1 MFNRK
6 VSIWVIPLVVIL
18 SISMTVIGMAWG
30 LQKVTHNAEGALQFL
45 YTLGRIHSGYV
56 GEYTDK
62 KLFEGAMHG
71 LVESLDDPYSEYLNE
86 EGFAR
91 LNEMTDGTFGG
102 IGVVL
107 GQRNK
112 EFVVVSPMEGSP
124 GAKAGIE
131 AGDKILKVN
140 DVDTKG
146 RSLEDVVSTIRGKK
160 GTNVKLLLEHK
171 NGEQFTA
178 DIVRDDI
185 KIKSVAGK
193 MLPDSKIGYIR
204 ISMFNENT
212 GEEFKKAYEKL
223 EQEGMQA
230 TLLDLRH
237 NPGGL
242 LGECVKVAN
251 YIVPKGPV
259 VSITDKKGKTQVYKS
274 KLEKVKYPLAVLIDH
289 GSASAS
295 EIVSG
300 AVQDTKAGKLFGVKT
315 YGKGCVQSVFHI
327 TADTGL
333 KLTTAMY
340 YTPSG
345 RSIHKVGVEPDVE
358 IELPEK
364 AVTDE
369 QLKKADR
376 QRASYYNYYATG
388 TWGDVNNYDL
398 CVDTGTLGI
407 EGCVELICKCV
418 EIKKKMIE
426 DKEKEW

>member
-1 MFNRK
+1 MLNKK
-6 VSIWVIPLVVIL
+6 VSIWVIPLAVIL
-18 SISMTVIGMAWG
+18 AISLTLVGVAWG
-30 LQKVTHNAEGALQFL
+30 LQKLTHNAGGAVQFL
-45 YTLGRIHSGYV
+45 FTLGKIHSSYV
-56 GEYTDK
+56 GDYTDK

-71 LVESLDDPYSEYLNE
+71 LVESLDDPYSEYLDE
-86 EGFAR
+86 KGFAN

-131 AGDKILKVN
+131 AGDKILKV
-140 DVDTKG
+140 DDKDTKG
-146 RSLEDVVSTIRGKK
+146 RTLEDVVSTIRGKK
-160 GTNVKLLLEHK
+160 GTSVKLLLEHK

-178 DIVRDDI
+178 NIVRDDI
-185 KIKSVAGK
+185 KVQSVAGK

-242 LGECVKVAN
+242 LNECVKVAN

-259 VSITDKKGKTQVYKS
+259 VSITDKKGNTKVYES

-327 TADTGL
+327 TPDTGL

-345 RSIHKVGVEPDVE
+345 RSIHKVGVVPDVE

-364 AVTDE
+364 ATSDV
-369 QLKKADR
+369 QLKKAEEYLR
-376 QRASYYNYYATG
+376 
-388 TWGDVNNYDL
+388 
-398 CVDTGTLGI
+398 
-407 EGCVELICKCV
+407 EELR
-418 EIKKKMIE
+418 KKE
-426 DKEKEW
+426 

>member
-1 MFNRK
+1 MFKKK
-6 VSIWVIPLVVIL
+6 VSIWVIPLVVIA
-18 SISMTVIGMAWG
+18 TVSLTLIGVAWG
-30 LQKVTHNAEGALQFL
+30 LQKVTHNAAGAIQFL
-45 YTLGRIHSGYV
+45 FTLGRIHSGYV

-71 LVESLDDPYSEYLNE
+71 MVESLDDPYSEYLDAE
-86 EGFAR
+86 AFTH

-140 DVDTKG
+140 DTDTKG
-146 RSLEDVVSTIRGKK
+146 RTLEDVVRTIRGKK

-185 KIKSVAGK
+185 KIQSVAGK

-204 ISMFNENT
+204 IAMFNENT

-242 LGECVKVAN
+242 LNECVKVSN

-259 VSITDKKGKTQVYKS
+259 VSITDKKGTTKVYES
-274 KLEKVKYPLAVLIDH
+274 KLEKVKYPLAVLIDN

-315 YGKGCVQSVFHI
+315 YGKGCVQSIFHI
-327 TADTGL
+327 TPETGL

-345 RSIHKVGVEPDVE
+345 RSIHKVGVSPDVE

-364 AVTDE
+364 PTSDV
-369 QLKKADR
+369 QLKKAEEYLR
-376 QRASYYNYYATG
+376 
-388 TWGDVNNYDL
+388 
-398 CVDTGTLGI
+398 
-407 EGCVELICKCV
+407 EELA
-418 EIKKKMIE
+418 KKE
-426 DKEKEW
+426 

>member
-18 SISMTVIGMAWG
+18 TISMTVIGMIWG
-30 LQKVTHNAEGALQFL
+30 LQKVTHNAQGALQFL

-56 GEYTDK
+56 GGYTDK

-86 EGFAR
+86 ESFAR

-251 YIVPKGPV
+251 YIVPMGPV

-364 AVTDE
+364 VLTDV
-369 QLKKADR
+369 QLKKAEE
-376 QRASYYNYYATG
+376 Y
-388 TWGDVNNYDL
+388 L
-398 CVDTGTLGI
+398 KEELEKKGI
-407 EGCVELICKCV
+407 
-418 EIKKKMIE
+418 
-426 DKEKEW
+426 

>member
-1 MFNRK
+1 MLNLFK
-6 VSIWVIPLVVIL
+6 KKISINVWLLPIL
-18 SISMTVIGMAWG
+18 VIGIVTLTLISVFWG
-30 LQKVTHNAEGALQFL
+30 MHKLTHNAGGTLQFL
-45 YTLGRIHSGYV
+45 YTLGKIRSSYV

-71 LVESLDDPYSEYLNE
+71 LVEGLDDPYSEYLDE
-86 EGFAR
+86 KGFSR

-146 RSLEDVVSTIRGKK
+146 RTLEDVVSTIRGKK
-160 GTNVKLLLEHK
+160 GTSVKLLLEHK
-171 NGEQFTA
+171 NGQQFTA

-185 KIKSVAGK
+185 KVQSVAGR

-204 ISMFNENT
+204 IAMFNENT

-242 LGECVKVAN
+242 LTECVKVSN

-259 VSITDKKGKTQVYKS
+259 VSITDKKGNTKVYES

-295 EIVSG
+295 EIVSA

-327 TADTGL
+327 TTKTGL

-345 RSIHKVGVEPDVE
+345 RSIHKVGVTPDVE

-364 AVTDE
+364 ATVDVQLNKAEEYLRDE
-369 QLKKADR
+369 LKK
-376 QRASYYNYYATG
+376 G
-388 TWGDVNNYDL
+388 
-398 CVDTGTLGI
+398 
-407 EGCVELICKCV
+407 K
-418 EIKKKMIE
+418 
-426 DKEKEW
+426 

>member
-1 MFNRK
+1 VLNLFKKK
-6 VSIWVIPLVVIL
+6 VSINVWLIPIL
-18 SISMTVIGMAWG
+18 VIGIMTLTLISVFWG
-30 LQKVTHNAEGALQFL
+30 MHKLTHNAGGTLQFL
-45 YTLGRIHSGYV
+45 YTLGKIRSSYV

-71 LVESLDDPYSEYLNE
+71 LVEGLDDPYSEYLDE
-86 EGFAR
+86 KGFSR

-160 GTNVKLLLEHK
+160 GTSVKLLLEHK
-171 NGEQFTA
+171 NGQQFTA

-185 KIKSVAGK
+185 KVQSVAGR

-204 ISMFNENT
+204 IAMFNENT

-242 LGECVKVAN
+242 LTECVKVSN

-259 VSITDKKGKTQVYKS
+259 VSITDKKGDTKVYES

-295 EIVSG
+295 EIVSA

-327 TADTGL
+327 TTKTGL

-345 RSIHKVGVEPDVE
+345 RSIHKVGVTPDVE

-364 AVTDE
+364 ATVDVQLNKAEEYLRDE
-369 QLKKADR
+369 LKK
-376 QRASYYNYYATG
+376 
-388 TWGDVNNYDL
+388 
-398 CVDTGTLGI
+398 
-407 EGCVELICKCV
+407 
-418 EIKKKMIE
+418 
-426 DKEKEW
+426 EK

>member
-369 QLKKADR
+369 QLKKAED
-376 QRASYYNYYATG
+376 Y
-388 TWGDVNNYDL
+388 L
-398 CVDTGTLGI
+398 K
-407 EGCVELICKCV
+407 EEL
-418 EIKKKMIE
+418 EKKGN
-426 DKEKEW
+426 

>member
-1 MFNRK
+1 MLNLFK
-6 VSIWVIPLVVIL
+6 KKISINVL
-18 SISMTVIGMAWG
+18 ISVFWGMHK
-30 LQKVTHNAEGALQFL
+30 LTHNAGGTLQFL
-45 YTLGRIHSGYV
+45 YTLGKIRSSYV

-71 LVESLDDPYSEYLNE
+71 LVEGLDDPYSEYLDE
-86 EGFAR
+86 KGFSR

-146 RSLEDVVSTIRGKK
+146 RTLEDVVSTIRGKK
-160 GTNVKLLLEHK
+160 GTSVKLLLEHK
-171 NGEQFTA
+171 NGQQFTA

-185 KIKSVAGK
+185 KVKSVAGR

-204 ISMFNENT
+204 IAMFNENT

-242 LGECVKVAN
+242 LTECVKVSN

-259 VSITDKKGKTQVYKS
+259 VSITDKKGNTKVYES

-295 EIVSG
+295 EIVSA

-327 TADTGL
+327 TTKTGL

-345 RSIHKVGVEPDVE
+345 RSIHKVGVTPDVE

-364 AVTDE
+364 ATVDVQLNKAEEYLRDE
-369 QLKKADR
+369 LKK
-376 QRASYYNYYATG
+376 
-388 TWGDVNNYDL
+388 
-398 CVDTGTLGI
+398 
-407 EGCVELICKCV
+407 
-418 EIKKKMIE
+418 
-426 DKEKEW
+426 EK

>member
-1 MFNRK
+1 VFNKK
-6 VSIWVIPLVVIL
+6 VSIWLIPVTAFV
-18 SISMTVIGMAWG
+18 TVIVTLGCMLWGM
-30 LQKVTHNAEGALQFL
+30 QKITHNLGGTLQFL
-45 YTLGRIHSGYV
+45 YTLGRIHANYV
-56 GEYTDK
+56 GDYTDK

-71 LVESLDDPYSEYLNE
+71 IVESLDDPYSEYLDE
-86 EGFAR
+86 KGFTR

-146 RSLEDVVSTIRGKK
+146 RTLEDVVSTIRGKK
-160 GTNVKLLLEHK
+160 GTSVKLLLEHK
-171 NGEQFTA
+171 NGQQFTA

-204 ISMFNENT
+204 IAMFNENT
-212 GEEFKKAYEKL
+212 GEEFKKTYEKL

-242 LGECVKVAN
+242 LNECVKVAN
-251 YIVPKGPV
+251 FIVPKGPV
-259 VSITDKKGKTQVYKS
+259 VSITDKKGKTKVYES

-300 AVQDTKAGKLFGVKT
+300 AVQDTKAGRLFGVKT
-315 YGKGCVQSVFHI
+315 YGKGCVQSVFPV
-327 TADTGL
+327 TTTTGL

-345 RSIHKVGVEPDVE
+345 RSIHKVGVTPDVE

-364 AVTDE
+364 ATSDV
-369 QLKKADR
+369 QLKKAEE
-376 QRASYYNYYATG
+376 Y
-388 TWGDVNNYDL
+388 L
-398 CVDTGTLGI
+398 
-407 EGCVELICKCV
+407 
-418 EIKKKMIE
+418 
-426 DKEKEW
+426 KEKLLKKEN

>member
-1 MFNRK
+1 MLNLFK
-6 VSIWVIPLVVIL
+6 KKISINVWLLPIL
-18 SISMTVIGMAWG
+18 VIGIVTLTLISVFWG
-30 LQKVTHNAEGALQFL
+30 MHKLTHNAGGTLQFL
-45 YTLGRIHSGYV
+45 YTLGKIRSSYV

-71 LVESLDDPYSEYLNE
+71 LVEGLDDPYSEYLDE
-86 EGFAR
+86 KGFSR

-146 RSLEDVVSTIRGKK
+146 RTLEDVVSTIRGKK
-160 GTNVKLLLEHK
+160 GTSVKLLLEHK
-171 NGEQFTA
+171 NGQQFTA

-185 KIKSVAGK
+185 KVKSVAGR

-204 ISMFNENT
+204 IAMFNENT

-242 LGECVKVAN
+242 LTECVKVSN

-259 VSITDKKGKTQVYKS
+259 VSITDKKGDTKVYES

-295 EIVSG
+295 EIVSA

-315 YGKGCVQSVFHI
+315 YGKGCVQSVFHV
-327 TADTGL
+327 TTKTGL

-345 RSIHKVGVEPDVE
+345 RSIHKVGVTPDVE

-364 AVTDE
+364 ATVDVQLNKAEEYLRDE
-369 QLKKADR
+369 LKK
-376 QRASYYNYYATG
+376 
-388 TWGDVNNYDL
+388 
-398 CVDTGTLGI
+398 
-407 EGCVELICKCV
+407 
-418 EIKKKMIE
+418 
-426 DKEKEW
+426 EK

>member
-1 MFNRK
+1 MNLFKKK
-6 VSIWVIPLVVIL
+6 VSINVWLIPIL
-18 SISMTVIGMAWG
+18 VIGIMTLTLISVFWG
-30 LQKVTHNAEGALQFL
+30 MHKLTHNAGGTLQFL
-45 YTLGRIHSGYV
+45 YTLGKIRSSYV

-71 LVESLDDPYSEYLNE
+71 LVEGLDDPYSEYLDE
-86 EGFAR
+86 KGFSR

-146 RSLEDVVSTIRGKK
+146 RTLEDVVSTIRGKK
-160 GTNVKLLLEHK
+160 GTSVKLLLEHK
-171 NGEQFTA
+171 NGQQFTA

-185 KIKSVAGK
+185 KVKSVAGR

-204 ISMFNENT
+204 IAMFNENT

-242 LGECVKVAN
+242 LTECVKVSN

-259 VSITDKKGKTQVYKS
+259 VSITDKKGNTKVYES

-295 EIVSG
+295 EIVSA

-327 TADTGL
+327 TTKTGL

-345 RSIHKVGVEPDVE
+345 RSIHKVGVTPDVE

-364 AVTDE
+364 ATVDVQLNKAEEYLRDE
-369 QLKKADR
+369 LKK
-376 QRASYYNYYATG
+376 
-388 TWGDVNNYDL
+388 
-398 CVDTGTLGI
+398 
-407 EGCVELICKCV
+407 
-418 EIKKKMIE
+418 
-426 DKEKEW
+426 EK

>member
-1 MFNRK
+1 MFNLFKKK
-6 VSIWVIPLVVIL
+6 VSINVWLIPIL
-18 SISMTVIGMAWG
+18 VIGIMTLTLISVFWG
-30 LQKVTHNAEGALQFL
+30 MHKLTHNAGGTLQFL
-45 YTLGRIHSGYV
+45 YTLGKIRSSYV

-71 LVESLDDPYSEYLNE
+71 LVEGLDDPYSEYLDE
-86 EGFAR
+86 KGFSH
-91 LNEMTDGTFGG
+91 LNEVTDGTFGG

-146 RSLEDVVSTIRGKK
+146 RTLEDVVSTIRGKK
-160 GTNVKLLLEHK
+160 GTSVKLLLEHK
-171 NGEQFTA
+171 NGQQFTA

-185 KIKSVAGK
+185 KVKSVAGR

-204 ISMFNENT
+204 IAMFNENT

-242 LGECVKVAN
+242 LTECVKVSN

-259 VSITDKKGKTQVYKS
+259 VSITDKKGDTKVYES

-295 EIVSG
+295 EIVSA

-327 TADTGL
+327 TTKTGL

-345 RSIHKVGVEPDVE
+345 RSIHKVGVTPDVE

-364 AVTDE
+364 ATVDVQLNKAEEYLRDE
-369 QLKKADR
+369 LMKR
-376 QRASYYNYYATG
+376 
-388 TWGDVNNYDL
+388 
-398 CVDTGTLGI
+398 
-407 EGCVELICKCV
+407 
-418 EIKKKMIE
+418 
-426 DKEKEW
+426 

>member
-1 MFNRK
+1 MLNLFKKK
-6 VSIWVIPLVVIL
+6 VSINVWLIPIL
-18 SISMTVIGMAWG
+18 ILGIITLTLISVFWSMHK
-30 LQKVTHNAEGALQFL
+30 LTHNAGGTLQFL
-45 YTLGRIHSGYV
+45 YTLGKIRSSYV

-71 LVESLDDPYSEYLNE
+71 LVESLDDPYSEYLDE
-86 EGFAR
+86 KGFAR

-146 RSLEDVVSTIRGKK
+146 RTLEDVVSTIRGKK
-160 GTNVKLLLEHK
+160 GTSVKLLLEHK
-171 NGEQFTA
+171 NGQQFTA

-185 KIKSVAGK
+185 KVKSVAGK

-204 ISMFNENT
+204 IAMFNENT

-251 YIVPKGPV
+251 FLVPKGPV
-259 VSITDKKGKTQVYKS
+259 VSITDKKGDTKVYES

-300 AVQDTKAGKLFGVKT
+300 AVQDTKSGKLFGVKT
-315 YGKGCVQSVFHI
+315 YGKGCVQSVFPV
-327 TADTGL
+327 TLNTGL

-345 RSIHKVGVEPDVE
+345 RSIHKVGVSPDVE

-364 AVTDE
+364 ASSDV
-369 QLKKADR
+369 QMKKAEE
-376 QRASYYNYYATG
+376 Y
-388 TWGDVNNYDL
+388 L
-398 CVDTGTLGI
+398 K
-407 EGCVELICKCV
+407 EELAK
-418 EIKKKMIE
+418 
-426 DKEKEW
+426 KEK

>member
-112 EFVVVSPMEGSP
+112 EFVVISPMEGSP

-369 QLKKADR
+369 QLKKAEE
-376 QRASYYNYYATG
+376 Y
-388 TWGDVNNYDL
+388 L
-398 CVDTGTLGI
+398 K
-407 EGCVELICKCV
+407 EEL
-418 EIKKKMIE
+418 EKKGN
-426 DKEKEW
+426 

>member
-1 MFNRK
+1 MFNLFKKK
-6 VSIWVIPLVVIL
+6 VSINVWLIPVL
-18 SISMTVIGMAWG
+18 VIGIMTLTLISVFWG
-30 LQKVTHNAEGALQFL
+30 MHKLTHNAGGTLQFL
-45 YTLGRIHSGYV
+45 YTLGKIRSSYV

-71 LVESLDDPYSEYLNE
+71 LVESLDDPYSEYLDE
-86 EGFAR
+86 TGFSR

-107 GQRNK
+107 GQRNN

-146 RSLEDVVSTIRGKK
+146 RTLEDVVSTIRGKK
-160 GTNVKLLLEHK
+160 GTSVKLLLEHK
-171 NGEQFTA
+171 NGQQFTA

-185 KIKSVAGK
+185 KVKSVAGR

-204 ISMFNENT
+204 IAMFNENT

-242 LGECVKVAN
+242 LTECVKVSN

-259 VSITDKKGKTQVYKS
+259 VSITDKKGNTKVYES

-295 EIVSG
+295 EIVSA

-327 TADTGL
+327 TTKTGL

-345 RSIHKVGVEPDVE
+345 RSSHKVGVTPDVE

-364 AVTDE
+364 ATVDVQLNKAEEYLRDE
-369 QLKKADR
+369 LKK
-376 QRASYYNYYATG
+376 
-388 TWGDVNNYDL
+388 
-398 CVDTGTLGI
+398 
-407 EGCVELICKCV
+407 
-418 EIKKKMIE
+418 
-426 DKEKEW
+426 EK

>member
-1 MFNRK
+1 MFNLFKKK
-6 VSIWVIPLVVIL
+6 VSINVWLIPIL
-18 SISMTVIGMAWG
+18 VIGIMTLTLISVFWG
-30 LQKVTHNAEGALQFL
+30 MHKLTHNAGGTLQFL
-45 YTLGRIHSGYV
+45 YTLGKIRSSYV

-71 LVESLDDPYSEYLNE
+71 LVEGLDDPYSEYLDE
-86 EGFAR
+86 KGFSR

-146 RSLEDVVSTIRGKK
+146 RTLEDVVSTIRGKK
-160 GTNVKLLLEHK
+160 GTSVKLLLEHK
-171 NGEQFTA
+171 NGQQFTA

-185 KIKSVAGK
+185 KVKSVAGR

-204 ISMFNENT
+204 IAMFNENT

-242 LGECVKVAN
+242 LTECVKVSN

-259 VSITDKKGKTQVYKS
+259 VSITDKKGNTKVYES

-295 EIVSG
+295 EIVSA

-327 TADTGL
+327 TTKTGL

-345 RSIHKVGVEPDVE
+345 RSIHKVGVTPDVE

-364 AVTDE
+364 ATVDVQLNKAEEYLRDE
-369 QLKKADR
+369 LNKGK
-376 QRASYYNYYATG
+376 
-388 TWGDVNNYDL
+388 
-398 CVDTGTLGI
+398 
-407 EGCVELICKCV
+407 
-418 EIKKKMIE
+418 
-426 DKEKEW
+426 

>member
-1 MFNRK
+1 MFNKK

-18 SISMTVIGMAWG
+18 TVSMTLIGMAWG

-369 QLKKADR
+369 QLKKAEE
-376 QRASYYNYYATG
+376 Y
-388 TWGDVNNYDL
+388 L
-398 CVDTGTLGI
+398 K
-407 EGCVELICKCV
+407 EEL
-418 EIKKKMIE
+418 EKKGN
-426 DKEKEW
+426 

>member
-1 MFNRK
+1 MLNLFK
-6 VSIWVIPLVVIL
+6 KKISINVWLLPIL
-18 SISMTVIGMAWG
+18 VIGIVTLTLISVFWG
-30 LQKVTHNAEGALQFL
+30 MHKLTHNAGGTLQFL
-45 YTLGRIHSGYV
+45 YTLGKIRSSYV

-71 LVESLDDPYSEYLNE
+71 LVESLDDPYSEYLDE
-86 EGFAR
+86 TGFSR

-146 RSLEDVVSTIRGKK
+146 RTLEDVVSTIRGKK
-160 GTNVKLLLEHK
+160 GTSVKLLLEHK
-171 NGEQFTA
+171 NGQQFTA

-185 KIKSVAGK
+185 KVQSVAGR

-204 ISMFNENT
+204 IAMFNENT

-242 LGECVKVAN
+242 LTECVKVSN

-259 VSITDKKGKTQVYKS
+259 VSITDKKGNTKVYES

-295 EIVSG
+295 EIVSA

-315 YGKGCVQSVFHI
+315 YGKGCVQSVFHV
-327 TADTGL
+327 TTKTGL

-345 RSIHKVGVEPDVE
+345 RSIHKVGVTPDVE

-364 AVTDE
+364 ATVDVQLNKAEEYLHDE
-369 QLKKADR
+369 LNKGK
-376 QRASYYNYYATG
+376 
-388 TWGDVNNYDL
+388 
-398 CVDTGTLGI
+398 
-407 EGCVELICKCV
+407 
-418 EIKKKMIE
+418 
-426 DKEKEW
+426 

>member
-1 MFNRK
+1 MCVLNLFK
-6 VSIWVIPLVVIL
+6 KKISINVWLLPIL
-18 SISMTVIGMAWG
+18 VIGIVALTLISVFWG
-30 LQKVTHNAEGALQFL
+30 MHKLTHNAGGTLQFL
-45 YTLGRIHSGYV
+45 YTLGKIRSSYV

-71 LVESLDDPYSEYLNE
+71 LVESLDDPYSEYMDE
-86 EGFAR
+86 KGFAR

-146 RSLEDVVSTIRGKK
+146 RTLEDVVSTIRGKK
-160 GTNVKLLLEHK
+160 GTSVKLLLEHK
-171 NGEQFTA
+171 NGQQFTA

-185 KIKSVAGK
+185 KVQSVAGR

-204 ISMFNENT
+204 IAMFNENT

-242 LGECVKVAN
+242 LTECVKVSN

-259 VSITDKKGKTQVYKS
+259 VSITDKKGNTKVYES

-295 EIVSG
+295 EIVSA

-327 TADTGL
+327 TTKTGL

-345 RSIHKVGVEPDVE
+345 RSIHKVGVTPDVE

-364 AVTDE
+364 ATVDVQLNKAEEYLRDE
-369 QLKKADR
+369 LKK
-376 QRASYYNYYATG
+376 
-388 TWGDVNNYDL
+388 
-398 CVDTGTLGI
+398 
-407 EGCVELICKCV
+407 
-418 EIKKKMIE
+418 
-426 DKEKEW
+426 EK

>member
-1 MFNRK
+1 MLNLFK
-6 VSIWVIPLVVIL
+6 KKISINVWLLPIL
-18 SISMTVIGMAWG
+18 VIGIVTLTLISVFWG
-30 LQKVTHNAEGALQFL
+30 MHKLTHNAGGTLQFL
-45 YTLGRIHSGYV
+45 YTLGKIRSSYV

-71 LVESLDDPYSEYLNE
+71 LVESLDDPYSEYLDE
-86 EGFAR
+86 KGFSR

-146 RSLEDVVSTIRGKK
+146 RTLEDVVSTIRGKK
-160 GTNVKLLLEHK
+160 GTSVKLLLEHK
-171 NGEQFTA
+171 NGQQFTA

-185 KIKSVAGK
+185 KVQSVAGR

-204 ISMFNENT
+204 IAMFNENT

-242 LGECVKVAN
+242 LTECVKVSN

-259 VSITDKKGKTQVYKS
+259 VSITDKKGDTKVYES

-295 EIVSG
+295 EIVSA

-315 YGKGCVQSVFHI
+315 YGKGCVQSVFHV
-327 TADTGL
+327 TTKTGL

-345 RSIHKVGVEPDVE
+345 RSIHKVGVTPDVE

-364 AVTDE
+364 ATVDVQLNKAEEYLRDE
-369 QLKKADR
+369 LKK
-376 QRASYYNYYATG
+376 
-388 TWGDVNNYDL
+388 
-398 CVDTGTLGI
+398 
-407 EGCVELICKCV
+407 
-418 EIKKKMIE
+418 
-426 DKEKEW
+426 EK

>member
-1 MFNRK
+1 MFNKK
-6 VSIWVIPLVVIL
+6 VSIWLIPVTAFVTVVFTLGCLV
-18 SISMTVIGMAWG
+18 WG
-30 LQKVTHNAEGALQFL
+30 VQRLTHNAGGTVQFL
-45 YTLGRIHSGYV
+45 YTLGKIHSSYV
-56 GEYTDK
+56 GDYTEK
-62 KLFEGAMHG
+62 KLFQGAMHG

-86 EGFAR
+86 EGFAH
-91 LNEMTDGTFGG
+91 LNEITDGTFGG

-146 RSLEDVVSTIRGKK
+146 RTLEDVVRTIRGKK
-160 GTNVKLLLEHK
+160 GTSVKLLLEHK
-171 NGEQFTA
+171 NGQQFTA

-185 KIKSVAGK
+185 KVKSVAGK

-204 ISMFNENT
+204 IAMFNENT

-242 LGECVKVAN
+242 LNECVKVAN
-251 YIVPKGPV
+251 FIVPKGPV
-259 VSITDKKGKTQVYKS
+259 VSITDKKGETKVYES
-274 KLEKVKYPLAVLIDH
+274 NLEKVKYPLAVLIDN

-315 YGKGCVQSVFHI
+315 YGKGCVQSVFPV
-327 TADTGL
+327 TLDTGL

-340 YTPSG
+340 YTPNG
-345 RSIHKVGVEPDVE
+345 RSIHKVGVSPDVE

-364 AVTDE
+364 ATVDV
-369 QLKKADR
+369 QLKKAEE
-376 QRASYYNYYATG
+376 YLKEEL
-388 TWGDVNNYDL
+388 NN
-398 CVDTGTLGI
+398 
-407 EGCVELICKCV
+407 
-418 EIKKKMIE
+418 KK
-426 DKEKEW
+426 

>member
-1 MFNRK
+1 MLNLFK
-6 VSIWVIPLVVIL
+6 KKISINVWLLPIL
-18 SISMTVIGMAWG
+18 VIGIVTLTLISVFWG
-30 LQKVTHNAEGALQFL
+30 MHKLTHNAGGTLQFL
-45 YTLGRIHSGYV
+45 YTLGKIRSSYV

-71 LVESLDDPYSEYLNE
+71 LVEGLDDPYSEYLDE
-86 EGFAR
+86 TGFSR

-146 RSLEDVVSTIRGKK
+146 RTLEDVVSTIRGKK
-160 GTNVKLLLEHK
+160 GTSVKLLLEHK
-171 NGEQFTA
+171 NGQQFTA

-185 KIKSVAGK
+185 KVQSVAGR

-204 ISMFNENT
+204 IAMFNENT

-242 LGECVKVAN
+242 LTECVKVSN

-259 VSITDKKGKTQVYKS
+259 VSITDKKGNTKVYES

-295 EIVSG
+295 EIVSA

-327 TADTGL
+327 TTKTGL

-345 RSIHKVGVEPDVE
+345 RSIHKVGVTPDVE

-364 AVTDE
+364 ATVDVQLNKAEEYLRDE
-369 QLKKADR
+369 LKK
-376 QRASYYNYYATG
+376 
-388 TWGDVNNYDL
+388 
-398 CVDTGTLGI
+398 
-407 EGCVELICKCV
+407 
-418 EIKKKMIE
+418 
-426 DKEKEW
+426 EK

>member
-1 MFNRK
+1 MFKKK
-6 VSIWVIPLVVIL
+6 VSINVWLIPILVMVTMSL
-18 SISMTVIGMAWG
+18 TLLGVCWG
-30 LQKVTHNAEGALQFL
+30 VQKLTHNVGGTVQFL
-45 YTLGRIHSGYV
+45 YTLGKIHSSYV
-56 GEYTDK
+56 GEYTEK
-62 KLFEGAMHG
+62 KLFHGAMHG
-71 LVESLDDPYSEYLNE
+71 LVESLDDPYSEYLDE
-86 EGFAR
+86 EGFAH

-112 EFVVVSPMEGSP
+112 DFVVVSPMEGSP

-146 RSLEDVVSTIRGKK
+146 RTLEDVVRTIRGKK
-160 GTNVKLLLEHK
+160 GTSVKLLLEHK
-171 NGEQFTA
+171 NGQQFTA

-185 KIKSVAGK
+185 KVKSVAGK
-193 MLPDSKIGYIR
+193 MLPDSRIGYIR
-204 ISMFNENT
+204 IAMFNENT

-242 LGECVKVAN
+242 LNECVKVAN
-251 YIVPKGPV
+251 FIVPKGPV
-259 VSITDKKGKTQVYKS
+259 VSITDKKGETKVYES
-274 KLEKVKYPLAVLIDH
+274 KLEKVKYPLAVLIDN

-315 YGKGCVQSVFHI
+315 YGKGCVQSVFPV
-327 TADTGL
+327 TLETGL

-345 RSIHKVGVEPDVE
+345 RSIHKVGVTPDVE

-364 AVTDE
+364 ATVDV
-369 QLKKADR
+369 QLKKAEEYLR
-376 QRASYYNYYATG
+376 
-388 TWGDVNNYDL
+388 
-398 CVDTGTLGI
+398 
-407 EGCVELICKCV
+407 EEL
-418 EIKKKMIE
+418 ENKK
-426 DKEKEW
+426 

>member
-1 MFNRK
+1 MFNLFKKK
-6 VSIWVIPLVVIL
+6 VSIKVWLIPIL
-18 SISMTVIGMAWG
+18 VIGIMTLTLISVFWG
-30 LQKVTHNAEGALQFL
+30 MHKLTHNAGGTLQFL
-45 YTLGRIHSGYV
+45 YTLGKIRSSYV

-71 LVESLDDPYSEYLNE
+71 LVEGLDDPYSEYLDE
-86 EGFAR
+86 KGFSR

-146 RSLEDVVSTIRGKK
+146 RTLEDVVSTIRGKK
-160 GTNVKLLLEHK
+160 GTSVKLLLEHK
-171 NGEQFTA
+171 NGQQFTA

-185 KIKSVAGK
+185 KVQSVAGR

-204 ISMFNENT
+204 IAMFNENT

-242 LGECVKVAN
+242 LTECVKVSN

-259 VSITDKKGKTQVYKS
+259 VSITDKKGNTKVYES

-295 EIVSG
+295 EIVSA

-315 YGKGCVQSVFHI
+315 YGKGCVQSVFHV
-327 TADTGL
+327 TTKTGL

-345 RSIHKVGVEPDVE
+345 RSIHKVGVTPDVE

-364 AVTDE
+364 ATVDVQLNKAEEYLRDE
-369 QLKKADR
+369 LKK
-376 QRASYYNYYATG
+376 
-388 TWGDVNNYDL
+388 
-398 CVDTGTLGI
+398 
-407 EGCVELICKCV
+407 
-418 EIKKKMIE
+418 
-426 DKEKEW
+426 EK

>member
-1 MFNRK
+1 MLNLFK
-6 VSIWVIPLVVIL
+6 KKISINVWLLPIL
-18 SISMTVIGMAWG
+18 VIGIMTLTLISVFWG
-30 LQKVTHNAEGALQFL
+30 MHKLTHNAGGTLQFL
-45 YTLGRIHSGYV
+45 YTLGKIRSSYV

-71 LVESLDDPYSEYLNE
+71 LVEGLDDPYSEYLDE
-86 EGFAR
+86 TGFSR

-160 GTNVKLLLEHK
+160 GTSVKLLLEHK
-171 NGEQFTA
+171 NGQQFTA

-185 KIKSVAGK
+185 KVKSVAGR

-204 ISMFNENT
+204 IAMFNENT

-242 LGECVKVAN
+242 LTECVKVSN

-259 VSITDKKGKTQVYKS
+259 VSITDKKGNTKVYES

-295 EIVSG
+295 EIVSA

-327 TADTGL
+327 TTKTGL

-345 RSIHKVGVEPDVE
+345 RSIHKVGVTPDVE

-364 AVTDE
+364 ATVDVQLNKAEEYLRDE
-369 QLKKADR
+369 LKKR
-376 QRASYYNYYATG
+376 
-388 TWGDVNNYDL
+388 
-398 CVDTGTLGI
+398 
-407 EGCVELICKCV
+407 
-418 EIKKKMIE
+418 
-426 DKEKEW
+426 

>member
-1 MFNRK
+1 VLNLFKKK
-6 VSIWVIPLVVIL
+6 VSINVWLIPIL
-18 SISMTVIGMAWG
+18 VIGIMTLTLISVFWG
-30 LQKVTHNAEGALQFL
+30 MHKLTHNAGGTLQFL
-45 YTLGRIHSGYV
+45 YTLGKIRSSYV

-71 LVESLDDPYSEYLNE
+71 LVEGLDDPYSEYLDE
-86 EGFAR
+86 TGFSR

-160 GTNVKLLLEHK
+160 GTSVKLLLEHK
-171 NGEQFTA
+171 NGQQFTA

-185 KIKSVAGK
+185 KVKSVAGR

-204 ISMFNENT
+204 IAMFNENT

-242 LGECVKVAN
+242 LTECVKVSN

-259 VSITDKKGKTQVYKS
+259 VSITDKKGNTKVYES

-295 EIVSG
+295 EIVSA

-315 YGKGCVQSVFHI
+315 YGKGCVQSVFHV
-327 TADTGL
+327 TTKTGL

-345 RSIHKVGVEPDVE
+345 RSIHKVGVTPDVE

-364 AVTDE
+364 ATVDVQLNKAEEYLRDE
-369 QLKKADR
+369 LKK
-376 QRASYYNYYATG
+376 
-388 TWGDVNNYDL
+388 
-398 CVDTGTLGI
+398 
-407 EGCVELICKCV
+407 
-418 EIKKKMIE
+418 
-426 DKEKEW
+426 EK

>member
-1 MFNRK
+1 MLNLFK
-6 VSIWVIPLVVIL
+6 KKISINVWLLPIL
-18 SISMTVIGMAWG
+18 VIGIVTLTLISVFWG
-30 LQKVTHNAEGALQFL
+30 MHKLTHNAGGTLQFL
-45 YTLGRIHSGYV
+45 YTLGKIRSSYV

-71 LVESLDDPYSEYLNE
+71 LVESLDDPYSEYMDE
-86 EGFAR
+86 KGFAR

-146 RSLEDVVSTIRGKK
+146 RTLEDVVSTIRGKK
-160 GTNVKLLLEHK
+160 GTSVKLLLEHK
-171 NGEQFTA
+171 NGQQFTA

-185 KIKSVAGK
+185 KVQSVAGR

-204 ISMFNENT
+204 IAMFNENT

-242 LGECVKVAN
+242 LTECVKVSN

-259 VSITDKKGKTQVYKS
+259 VSITDKKGDTKVYES

-295 EIVSG
+295 EIVSA

-327 TADTGL
+327 TTKTGL

-345 RSIHKVGVEPDVE
+345 RSIHKVGVTPDVE

-364 AVTDE
+364 ATVDVQLNKAEEYLRDE
-369 QLKKADR
+369 LKKR
-376 QRASYYNYYATG
+376 
-388 TWGDVNNYDL
+388 
-398 CVDTGTLGI
+398 
-407 EGCVELICKCV
+407 
-418 EIKKKMIE
+418 
-426 DKEKEW
+426 

>member
-1 MFNRK
+1 MLNLFK
-6 VSIWVIPLVVIL
+6 KKISINVWLLPIL
-18 SISMTVIGMAWG
+18 VIGIVTLTLISVFWG
-30 LQKVTHNAEGALQFL
+30 MHKLTHNAGGTLQFL
-45 YTLGRIHSGYV
+45 YTLGKIRSSYV

-62 KLFEGAMHG
+62 KLFEGARHG
-71 LVESLDDPYSEYLNE
+71 LVESLDDPYSEYLDE
-86 EGFAR
+86 TGFSR

-146 RSLEDVVSTIRGKK
+146 RTLEDVVSTIRGKK
-160 GTNVKLLLEHK
+160 GTSVKLLLEHK
-171 NGEQFTA
+171 NGQQFTA

-185 KIKSVAGK
+185 KVQSVAGR

-204 ISMFNENT
+204 IAMFNENT

-242 LGECVKVAN
+242 LTECVKVSN

-259 VSITDKKGKTQVYKS
+259 VSITDKKGNTKVYES

-295 EIVSG
+295 EIVSA

-315 YGKGCVQSVFHI
+315 YGKGCVQSVFHV
-327 TADTGL
+327 TTKTGL

-345 RSIHKVGVEPDVE
+345 RSIHKVGVTPDVE

-364 AVTDE
+364 ATVDVQLNKAEEYLRDE
-369 QLKKADR
+369 LNKGK
-376 QRASYYNYYATG
+376 
-388 TWGDVNNYDL
+388 
-398 CVDTGTLGI
+398 
-407 EGCVELICKCV
+407 
-418 EIKKKMIE
+418 
-426 DKEKEW
+426 

>member
-1 MFNRK
+1 MLNLFK
-6 VSIWVIPLVVIL
+6 KKISINVWLLPIL
-18 SISMTVIGMAWG
+18 VIGIVALTLISVFWG
-30 LQKVTHNAEGALQFL
+30 MHKLTHNAGGTLQFL
-45 YTLGRIHSGYV
+45 YTLGKIRSSYV

-71 LVESLDDPYSEYLNE
+71 LVESLDDPYSEYMDE
-86 EGFAR
+86 KGFAR

-146 RSLEDVVSTIRGKK
+146 RTLEDVVSTIRGKK
-160 GTNVKLLLEHK
+160 GTSVKLLLEHK
-171 NGEQFTA
+171 NGQQFTA

-185 KIKSVAGK
+185 KVKSVAGR

-204 ISMFNENT
+204 IAMFNENT

-242 LGECVKVAN
+242 LTECVKVSN

-259 VSITDKKGKTQVYKS
+259 VSITDKKGNTKVYES

-295 EIVSG
+295 EIVSA

-315 YGKGCVQSVFHI
+315 YGKGCLQSVFHI
-327 TADTGL
+327 TTKTGL

-345 RSIHKVGVEPDVE
+345 RSIHKVGVTPDVE

-364 AVTDE
+364 ATVAVQLNKAEEYLRDE
-369 QLKKADR
+369 LKK
-376 QRASYYNYYATG
+376 
-388 TWGDVNNYDL
+388 
-398 CVDTGTLGI
+398 
-407 EGCVELICKCV
+407 
-418 EIKKKMIE
+418 
-426 DKEKEW
+426 EK

>member
-1 MFNRK
+1 MFNLFKKK
-6 VSIWVIPLVVIL
+6 VSINVWLIPIL
-18 SISMTVIGMAWG
+18 VIGIMTLTLISVFWG
-30 LQKVTHNAEGALQFL
+30 MHKLTHNAGGTLQFL
-45 YTLGRIHSGYV
+45 YTLGKIRSSYV

-71 LVESLDDPYSEYLNE
+71 LVEGLDDPYSEYLDE
-86 EGFAR
+86 KGFSR

-146 RSLEDVVSTIRGKK
+146 RTLEDVVSTIRGKK
-160 GTNVKLLLEHK
+160 GTSVKLLLEHK
-171 NGEQFTA
+171 NGQQFTA

-185 KIKSVAGK
+185 KVKSVAGR
-193 MLPDSKIGYIR
+193 MLPDSEIGYIR
-204 ISMFNENT
+204 IAMFNENT

-242 LGECVKVAN
+242 LTECVKVSN

-259 VSITDKKGKTQVYKS
+259 VSITDKKGNTKVYES

-295 EIVSG
+295 EIVSA

-327 TADTGL
+327 TTKTGL

-345 RSIHKVGVEPDVE
+345 RSIHKVGVTPDVE

-364 AVTDE
+364 ATVDVQLNKAEEYLRDE
-369 QLKKADR
+369 LKK
-376 QRASYYNYYATG
+376 
-388 TWGDVNNYDL
+388 
-398 CVDTGTLGI
+398 
-407 EGCVELICKCV
+407 
-418 EIKKKMIE
+418 
-426 DKEKEW
+426 EK

>member
-1 MFNRK
+1 MFNKK

-18 SISMTVIGMAWG
+18 TVSMTLIGMAWG

-112 EFVVVSPMEGSP
+112 EFVVISPMEGSP

-369 QLKKADR
+369 QLKKAEE
-376 QRASYYNYYATG
+376 Y
-388 TWGDVNNYDL
+388 L
-398 CVDTGTLGI
+398 K
-407 EGCVELICKCV
+407 EEL
-418 EIKKKMIE
+418 EKKGN
-426 DKEKEW
+426 

>member
-1 MFNRK
+1 MFNKK
-6 VSIWVIPLVVIL
+6 VSIWLIP
-18 SISMTVIGMAWG
+18 MTVFVTVIITLGCMLWGM
-30 LQKVTHNAEGALQFL
+30 QKITHNLGGTLQFL
-45 YTLGRIHSGYV
+45 YTLGRIHSSYV

-62 KLFEGAMHG
+62 KLVEGAMHG
-71 LVESLDDPYSEYLNE
+71 MVESLDDPYSEYLDE
-86 EGFAR
+86 KGFTR

-146 RSLEDVVSTIRGKK
+146 RTLEDVVSTIRGKK
-160 GTNVKLLLEHK
+160 GTSVKLLLEHK
-171 NGEQFTA
+171 NGQQFTA

-185 KIKSVAGK
+185 KIQSVAGK

-204 ISMFNENT
+204 IAMFNENT

-242 LGECVKVAN
+242 LNECVKVAN

-259 VSITDKKGKTQVYKS
+259 VSITDKQGDTKVYES
-274 KLEKVKYPLAVLIDH
+274 KLEKVKYPLAILIDH

-295 EIVSG
+295 EIVAG

-315 YGKGCVQSVFHI
+315 YGKGCVQSVFPV
-327 TADTGL
+327 TTTTGL

-345 RSIHKVGVEPDVE
+345 RSIHKVGVTPDVE

-364 AVTDE
+364 ATSDV
-369 QLKKADR
+369 QLKKA
-376 QRASYYNYYATG
+376 
-388 TWGDVNNYDL
+388 
-398 CVDTGTLGI
+398 
-407 EGCVELICKCV
+407 EGYLKKELAK
-418 EIKKKMIE
+418 
-426 DKEKEW
+426 KEK

>member
-1 MFNRK
+1 MLNLFK
-6 VSIWVIPLVVIL
+6 KKISINVWLLPIL
-18 SISMTVIGMAWG
+18 VIGIVTLTLISVFWG
-30 LQKVTHNAEGALQFL
+30 MHKLTHNAGGTLQFL
-45 YTLGRIHSGYV
+45 YTLGKIRSSYV

-71 LVESLDDPYSEYLNE
+71 LVEGLDDPYSEYLDE
-86 EGFAR
+86 KGFSR

-146 RSLEDVVSTIRGKK
+146 RTLEDVVSTIRGKK
-160 GTNVKLLLEHK
+160 GTSVKLLLEHK
-171 NGEQFTA
+171 NGQQFTA

-185 KIKSVAGK
+185 KVQSVAGR

-204 ISMFNENT
+204 IAMFNENT

-242 LGECVKVAN
+242 LTECVKVSN

-259 VSITDKKGKTQVYKS
+259 VSITDKKGNTKVYES

-295 EIVSG
+295 EIVSA

-315 YGKGCVQSVFHI
+315 YGKGCVQSVFHV
-327 TADTGL
+327 TTKTGL

-345 RSIHKVGVEPDVE
+345 RSIHKVGVTPDVE

-364 AVTDE
+364 ATVDVQLNKAEEYLRDE
-369 QLKKADR
+369 LMKR
-376 QRASYYNYYATG
+376 
-388 TWGDVNNYDL
+388 
-398 CVDTGTLGI
+398 
-407 EGCVELICKCV
+407 
-418 EIKKKMIE
+418 
-426 DKEKEW
+426 

>member
-1 MFNRK
+1 MLNLFKKK
-6 VSIWVIPLVVIL
+6 VSINVWLIPIL
-18 SISMTVIGMAWG
+18 VIGIMTLTLISVFWG
-30 LQKVTHNAEGALQFL
+30 IHKLTHNAGGTLQFL
-45 YTLGRIHSGYV
+45 YTLGKIRSSYV

-71 LVESLDDPYSEYLNE
+71 LVESLDDPYSEYLDE
-86 EGFAR
+86 KGFSH

-146 RSLEDVVSTIRGKK
+146 RTLEDVVSTIRGKK
-160 GTNVKLLLEHK
+160 GTSVKLLLEHK
-171 NGEQFTA
+171 NGQQFTA

-185 KIKSVAGK
+185 KVKSVAGR

-204 ISMFNENT
+204 IAMFNENT

-242 LGECVKVAN
+242 LTECVKVSN

-259 VSITDKKGKTQVYKS
+259 VSITDKKGNTKVYES

-295 EIVSG
+295 EIVSA

-327 TADTGL
+327 TTKTGL

-345 RSIHKVGVEPDVE
+345 RSIHKVGVTPDVE

-364 AVTDE
+364 ATVDVQLNKAEEYLRDE
-369 QLKKADR
+369 LKK
-376 QRASYYNYYATG
+376 G
-388 TWGDVNNYDL
+388 
-398 CVDTGTLGI
+398 
-407 EGCVELICKCV
+407 K
-418 EIKKKMIE
+418 
-426 DKEKEW
+426 

>member
-1 MFNRK
+1 VLNLFK
-6 VSIWVIPLVVIL
+6 KKISINVWLLPIL
-18 SISMTVIGMAWG
+18 VIGIVTLTLISVFWG
-30 LQKVTHNAEGALQFL
+30 MHKLTHNAGGTLQFL
-45 YTLGRIHSGYV
+45 YTLGKIRSSYV

-71 LVESLDDPYSEYLNE
+71 LVEGLDDPYSEYLDE
-86 EGFAR
+86 TGFSR

-160 GTNVKLLLEHK
+160 GTSVKLLLEHK
-171 NGEQFTA
+171 NGQQFTA

-185 KIKSVAGK
+185 KVKSVAGR

-204 ISMFNENT
+204 IAMFNENT

-242 LGECVKVAN
+242 LTECVKVSN

-259 VSITDKKGKTQVYKS
+259 VSITDKKGDTKVYES

-295 EIVSG
+295 EIVSA

-327 TADTGL
+327 TTKTGL

-345 RSIHKVGVEPDVE
+345 RSIHKVGVTPDME

-364 AVTDE
+364 ATVDVQLNKAEEYLRDE
-369 QLKKADR
+369 LKK
-376 QRASYYNYYATG
+376 
-388 TWGDVNNYDL
+388 
-398 CVDTGTLGI
+398 
-407 EGCVELICKCV
+407 
-418 EIKKKMIE
+418 
-426 DKEKEW
+426 EK

>member
-1 MFNRK
+1 VLNLFK
-6 VSIWVIPLVVIL
+6 KKISINVWLFPIL
-18 SISMTVIGMAWG
+18 VIGIVTLTLISVFWG
-30 LQKVTHNAEGALQFL
+30 MHKLTHNAGGTLQFL
-45 YTLGRIHSGYV
+45 YTLGKIRSSYV

-71 LVESLDDPYSEYLNE
+71 LVESLDDPYSEYMDE
-86 EGFAR
+86 KGFAR

-146 RSLEDVVSTIRGKK
+146 RTLEDVVSTIRGKK
-160 GTNVKLLLEHK
+160 GTSVKLLLEHK
-171 NGEQFTA
+171 NGQQFTA

-185 KIKSVAGK
+185 KVKSVAGR

-204 ISMFNENT
+204 IAMFNENT

-242 LGECVKVAN
+242 LTECVKVSN

-259 VSITDKKGKTQVYKS
+259 VSITDKKGNTKVYES

-295 EIVSG
+295 EIVSA

-327 TADTGL
+327 TTKTGL

-345 RSIHKVGVEPDVE
+345 RSIHKVGVTPDVE

-364 AVTDE
+364 ATVDVQLNKAEEYLRDE
-369 QLKKADR
+369 LKKR
-376 QRASYYNYYATG
+376 
-388 TWGDVNNYDL
+388 
-398 CVDTGTLGI
+398 
-407 EGCVELICKCV
+407 
-418 EIKKKMIE
+418 
-426 DKEKEW
+426 

>member
-1 MFNRK
+1 MLNLFK
-6 VSIWVIPLVVIL
+6 KKISINVWLLPIL
-18 SISMTVIGMAWG
+18 VIGIVTLTLISVFWG
-30 LQKVTHNAEGALQFL
+30 MHKLTHNAGGTLQFL
-45 YTLGRIHSGYV
+45 YTLGKIRSSYV

-71 LVESLDDPYSEYLNE
+71 LVESLDDPYSEYMDE
-86 EGFAR
+86 KGFAR

-146 RSLEDVVSTIRGKK
+146 RTLEDVVSTIRGKK
-160 GTNVKLLLEHK
+160 GTSVKLLLEHK
-171 NGEQFTA
+171 NGQQFTA

-185 KIKSVAGK
+185 KVQSVAGR

-204 ISMFNENT
+204 IAMFNENT

-242 LGECVKVAN
+242 LTECVKVSN

-259 VSITDKKGKTQVYKS
+259 VSITDKKGNTKVYES

-295 EIVSG
+295 EIVSA

-327 TADTGL
+327 TTKTGL

-345 RSIHKVGVEPDVE
+345 RSIHKVGVTPDVE

-364 AVTDE
+364 ATVDVQLNKAEEYLRDE
-369 QLKKADR
+369 LKK
-376 QRASYYNYYATG
+376 G
-388 TWGDVNNYDL
+388 
-398 CVDTGTLGI
+398 
-407 EGCVELICKCV
+407 K
-418 EIKKKMIE
+418 
-426 DKEKEW
+426 